1 MSKDWSMLLN
11 FVKGNTMQP
20 IDIMDII
27 EIMMDEYGFTLDTI
41 QPQEGNSR
49 YFEVGFSDYNSKT
62 MQNIVIVG
70 TGDLVYSWDID
81 RIIYTH
87 EETYEDGSGSFIS
100 DIIYG
105 LVKTITYS

>member
-1 MSKDWSMLLN
+1 MQLVNYLKKLYYICTNKNKRSWYKVSKDWSMLLN

-62 MQNIVIVG
+62 MQNRVIVG
-70 TGDLVYSWDID
+70 TGDLV
-81 RIIYTH
+81 
-87 EETYEDGSGSFIS
+87 
-100 DIIYG
+100 
-105 LVKTITYS
+105 